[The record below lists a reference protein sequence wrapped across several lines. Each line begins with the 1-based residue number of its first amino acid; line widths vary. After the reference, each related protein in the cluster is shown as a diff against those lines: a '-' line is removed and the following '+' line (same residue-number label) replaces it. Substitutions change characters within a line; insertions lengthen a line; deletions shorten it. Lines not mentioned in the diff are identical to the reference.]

1 MLPKRV
7 ASLVFYIIS
16 IFFVLASAA
25 FAILYIFGKDLPS
38 DQTLV
43 RYSPPRTTRIFSRD
57 GELIEEYAIEHRV
70 ITDLNKIPTI
80 IKGAFI
86 VAEDREFYNHSGISI
101 TSLFRA
107 ITDNTAR
114 KNWTRKPAGGSTI
127 TQQIAKNLLVGN
139 ARTITRKIREAIM
152 AFRIEAVIPKDKILE
167 FYLNQLYLGK
177 GCYGIAEACDY
188 YFGKK
193 LDQIEP
199 HEAAFLASLPSA
211 PMVYI
216 NKKNSLKLLR
226 KRNAILNQ
234 MHEMGY
240 IDKTQFKKYFNKP
253 IKIKHKKQKLRAPY
267 FSDEIFRIVTK
278 AISRNDF
285 FRNGYQITTTLDRK
299 IQYMAQKALEDG
311 LIEYT
316 KRTRWN
322 GTIGNVLKN
331 PDMNLEQLNA
341 NLPTTICK
349 IQACIVK
356 DVLKDCIRSQTS
368 NGKTIDVWAN
378 STKYKD
384 AKFKKGDVVLCR
396 EIGKNSYELY
406 QTPKVTGGIIVMDA
420 HSGDILALVGGYSPD
435 ISAFNCMTQA
445 MRQPGSTIKPF
456 VYASALENGKDEY
469 DLIYD
474 KPVTITLKSGEKYTP
489 HNYDGKAHGETYLRD
504 GLIYSRNLST
514 VNLALEIG
522 MDKISQ
528 TLKSFELT
536 KGNVPISA
544 VLGSIEVCPVKL
556 LEAFSAF
563 FNDGQIVHPKFIM
576 KANINDLVVTQRQ
589 KNVISPSTAKVMQNI
604 LHDAVVVGT
613 GSKIADLEDKYNV
626 KLFGKTGT
634 TNDYKDAWFLGAVK
648 KADRT
653 LLVCTFVGYS
663 TPKSLGE
670 HMTGAKVA
678 LPIFANFVNQYVQ

>member
-25 FAILYIFGKDLPS
+25 FAVLYIFGKDLPS

-86 VAEDREFYNHSGISI
+86 VTEDREFYNHSGISI

-240 IDKTQFKKYFNKP
+240 IDKTQFKKYLNKP

-341 NLPTTICK
+341 KLPTTICK

-356 DVLKDCIRSQTS
+356 DV
-368 NGKTIDVWAN
+368 
-378 STKYKD
+378 
-384 AKFKKGDVVLCR
+384 
-396 EIGKNSYELY
+396 
-406 QTPKVTGGIIVMDA
+406 
-420 HSGDILALVGGYSPD
+420 
-435 ISAFNCMTQA
+435 
-445 MRQPGSTIKPF
+445 
-456 VYASALENGKDEY
+456 
-469 DLIYD
+469 
-474 KPVTITLKSGEKYTP
+474 
-489 HNYDGKAHGETYLRD
+489 
-504 GLIYSRNLST
+504 
-514 VNLALEIG
+514 
-522 MDKISQ
+522 
-528 TLKSFELT
+528 
-536 KGNVPISA
+536 
-544 VLGSIEVCPVKL
+544 
-556 LEAFSAF
+556 
-563 FNDGQIVHPKFIM
+563 
-576 KANINDLVVTQRQ
+576 
-589 KNVISPSTAKVMQNI
+589 
-604 LHDAVVVGT
+604 
-613 GSKIADLEDKYNV
+613 
-626 KLFGKTGT
+626 
-634 TNDYKDAWFLGAVK
+634 
-648 KADRT
+648 
-653 LLVCTFVGYS
+653 
-663 TPKSLGE
+663 
-670 HMTGAKVA
+670 
-678 LPIFANFVNQYVQ
+678 